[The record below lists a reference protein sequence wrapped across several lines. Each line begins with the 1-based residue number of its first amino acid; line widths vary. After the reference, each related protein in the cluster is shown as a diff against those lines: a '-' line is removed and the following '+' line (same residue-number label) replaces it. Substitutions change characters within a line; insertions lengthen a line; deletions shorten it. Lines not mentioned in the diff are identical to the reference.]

1 MGETCKRC
9 TKRVPERREFLL
21 AMREANAAREELAHW
36 MMDNGFAT
44 GHGDSLSD
52 LLSELT
58 WQIKELRTESK

>member
-1 MGETCKRC
+1 MCSVTSPSSLKRA
-9 TKRVPERREFLL
+9 REV
-21 AMREANAAREELAHW
+21 AANAAREELAHW